1 MVQSSTRLSLTN
13 LSRNL
18 NTTPIECNK
27 ALRKH
32 GWLDI
37 NGHPT
42 RSALEAGA
50 AAASTKEETTACNKA
65 IWNIGVCKHLLEKNV
80 SPPINNNLE
89 IEQWTN
95 LLEAL
100 EEGSPSINTT
110 AEEMARD
117 LPQNL
122 ISGVNDQ
129 LKIRGRTSFRVST
142 QLAI

>member
-1 MVQSSTRLSLTN
+1 MAPSSTRLSLNN

-18 NTTPIECNK
+18 NIPSIECNK

-42 RSALEAGA
+42 RTALEVGA
-50 AAASTKEETTACNKA
+50 AAASTKEETTASNEA
-65 IWNIGVCKHLLEKNV
+65 IWDIGVCKQLLEKNV
-80 SPPINNNLE
+80 SRPIKNNLE
-89 IEQWTN
+89 IEQWAN